1 MIILVQVN
9 DEVLRELP
17 AEDKETIKKA
27 LKSLTIEEGIK
38 ESEVKIVPVSLIPIR
53 LQHIFR
59 ELGKEGYI
67 VKESIVLNGKLFL
80 LAIKKGRKL
89 DIAPD
94 FEARF

>member
-1 MIILVQVN
+1 MVILVRVN
-9 DEVLRELP
+9 DEVLRDLP
-17 AEDKETIKKA
+17 AEDEETIKKA
-27 LKSLTIEEGIK
+27 LKSLAIEEGVN
-38 ESEVKIVPVSLIPIR
+38 ESDIKIVPVSLIPIR

-67 VKESIVLNGKLFL
+67 VKESVVLNGKLFL

>member
-1 MIILVQVN
+1 MLVQVNVN
-9 DEVLRELP
+9 DEVLRDLP

-27 LKSLTIEEGIK
+27 LKSLTKEEGVK
-38 ESEVKIVPVSLIPIR
+38 ESDIKIVPVSLIPIR

-59 ELGKEGYI
+59 ELGKEGYV

-80 LAIKKGRKL
+80 LAIKKGKKL
-89 DIAPD
+89 DVAPD